1 MDRVRIDG
9 LTIVAVVLVLFM
21 GFNVLKDRGLKK
33 ISITEVSPVSLAA
46 VPTGMPEQLV
56 STGGVDHIT
65 PSENIAQI
73 EDPDAIASP
82 YDEYILTQGIHGE
95 WYGQM
100 AIDISAGKGATIKS
114 PINGLVTAL
123 FVDEYGNTNL
133 IIEND
138 HFRITMFHGLYSVN
152 AGDHVEL
159 GQPVGK
165 ESNQGYTVDAQ
176 GRPCRGRN
184 CGYHTHLNIYD
195 KLLGTN
201 VDPLPLIQN

>member
-9 LTIVAVVLVLFM
+9 LTIVAIVLILFM
-21 GFNVLKDRGLKK
+21 GFNVLKDRGVFE
-33 ISITEVSPVSLAA
+33 ITGSSDAQAALASL
-46 VPTGMPEQLV
+46 PTVVPEQQP
-56 STGGVDHIT
+56 STGGVENFP
-65 PSENIAQI
+65 PSENIVQI

-114 PINGLVTAL
+114 PITGVVTAL

-138 HFRITMFHGLYSVN
+138 HYRITMFHGLYSVN
-152 AGDHVEL
+152 LGDHVEL
-159 GQPVGK
+159 GQSVGK

-176 GRPCRGRN
+176 GRPCQGRN

-195 KLLGTN
+195 KLIGSN
-201 VDPLPLIQN
+201 VDPLPLIQ

>member
-1 MDRVRIDG
+1 MDRVHIDG
-9 LTIVAVVLVLFM
+9 LTLVAVFLVLFM
-21 GFNVLKDRGLKK
+21 GFNVLRDRGLTAP
-33 ISITEVSPVSLAA
+33 SASGEGQEALAT
-46 VPTGMPEQLV
+46 VVTGLPEDKV
-56 STGGVDHIT
+56 STGGVENSS
-65 PSENIAQI
+65 PSENSFQV

-100 AIDISAGKGATIKS
+100 AIDISAGKGAAIKS
-114 PINGLVTAL
+114 PINGVVTAL

-138 HFRITMFHGLYSVN
+138 HYRITMFHGLYSVKV
-152 AGDHVEL
+152 GDQVEL
-159 GQPVGK
+159 GQQVGK

-176 GRPCRGRN
+176 GRPCKGRD

-195 KLLGTN
+195 KIIGSN
-201 VDPLPLIQN
+201 VNPLPLIQK